1 MKKIDITGYSGFIGK
16 NLLKS
21 KYFKKFIL
29 NKINLREKKP
39 TSINSFAVIHLAGI
53 AHDLSNKY
61 SYNDYIEINYNL
73 TKSIFNEFLKSK
85 SEVFILLS
93 SAKAVRDNYD
103 KIITENTPP
112 KPKTSYGIS
121 KLKAEK
127 YIQKKIPKYKNKRI
141 YILRACMIHG
151 PKNKGNLN
159 TLFNFIKKGLP
170 WPLGSYKNNRSYLSI
185 ENLNFIF
192 NELIINK
199 NICSGIY
206 NVSDNNTLST
216 NEIIHL
222 IKKET
227 GGKNLILPIPKIII
241 YLVFS
246 FFSIIKTKYNLSMLK
261 KLTKNYI
268 VNNNKIIKAIN
279 KNLPLDVEEGMIKTL
294 NYFNKKI

>member
-1 MKKIDITGYSGFIGK
+1 
-16 NLLKS
+16 
-21 KYFKKFIL
+21 
-29 NKINLREKKP
+29 
-39 TSINSFAVIHLAGI
+39 
-53 AHDLSNKY
+53 
-61 SYNDYIEINYNL
+61 
-73 TKSIFNEFLKSK
+73 
-85 SEVFILLS
+85 
-93 SAKAVRDNYD
+93 
-103 KIITENTPP
+103 
-112 KPKTSYGIS
+112 
-121 KLKAEK
+121 
-127 YIQKKIPKYKNKRI
+127 
-141 YILRACMIHG
+141 MIHG

-159 TLFNFIKKGLP
+159 ALFNFIKKGLP

-192 NELIINK
+192 NELILNK

-246 FFSIIKTKYNLSMLK
+246 FFSIIKTKYNLNMLK

-279 KNLPLDVEEGMIKTL
+279 KNLPLDIEEGMIKTL